1 MTACMAVPYGPWVER
16 WLSSER
22 FATYLRMA
30 GHDRSRALALYEWS
44 TSLNAALLHDFAHLE
59 VGLRNMYDAALMGA
73 VAAGDSHWLDSAS
86 ADLMFPR
93 NVAGNVRTHRDI
105 TTARDNAGG
114 AGTPTGKVIA
124 ELSFGFWVFLTARRH
139 EPLVWLPHLAH
150 AYPSA
155 TDRARLHG
163 GLSDLVKARNRVAHH
178 EPATARSGREIIRR
192 ILGHARYVSPE
203 LAQHIDAT
211 STVERIIRNRP

>member
-1 MTACMAVPYGPWVER
+1 
-16 WLSSER
+16 
-22 FATYLRMA
+22 MA

-73 VAAGDSHWLDSAS
+73 VAVSDNHWLDSTS
-86 ADLMFPR
+86 AGQLFPR
-93 NVAGNVRTHRDI
+93 TVVGNDRTHGDI
-105 TTARDNAGG
+105 AAARGNAGG
-114 AGTPTGKVIA
+114 AGAPTGKIIA

-150 AYPSA
+150 AYPSG
-155 TDRARLHG
+155 TRRAQLHR

-178 EPATARSGREIIRR
+178 EPATAGSGREIVRR
-192 ILGHARYVSPE
+192 IHGHASYASPE
-203 LAQHIDAT
+203 LAQHIEAT
-211 STVERIIRNRP
+211 STVESIIRNRP